1 MYGHLAAVVRIHHQA
16 ESCALKFS
24 WQRMKTIHGASTL
37 LLWNDR
43 DIIHKLASALEHGA
57 MVLERPDP
65 YRPSFGSRFDEVITV
80 AGMMV
85 RALAVPLLKLTG
97 PGCGPVTTLSALH
110 AGGIQRL
117 GRHLRLP
124 PRDQK

>member
-1 MYGHLAAVVRIHHQA
+1 MHGYLAIVVRIRHQA
-16 ESCALKFS
+16 GLCAFRIS
-24 WQRMKTIHGASTL
+24 WQRVKTIHGGSAL

-43 DIIHKLASALEHGA
+43 DSIHKLASALEHGA
-57 MVLERPDP
+57 MLLERSDP
-65 YRPSFGSRFDEVITV
+65 YRPLFRLPFDEVITV
-80 AGMMV
+80 AGMMA
-85 RALAVPLLKLTG
+85 RALAVPMLKLTG